1 MANRRLIILRHGEA
15 EQGAGIDDFDRPLTA
30 RGESDAGLVGKWLG
44 TKALLPDRILSSPAA
59 RAVATAELAAAA
71 CGVEPD
77 IIRLDRR
84 MYLASIADLIAIV
97 ETSPVKSQCLMI
109 AGHNPGLETLLD
121 SLVGLYPGGVGR
133 NLGLRARLLPNARRL
148 PPRGAGHAL
157 GLLVGGLGHLRGA
170 LHGAPCT
177 GAFGVFELGG
187 VCLGVCGALGGLLRL
202 ALSMRWIFFSVS
214 SVRMLAS
221 F

>member
-121 SLVGLYPGGVGR
+121 SLVGPEQLSDYSGGQIAPGTVAVINLTIDWAAVGVGAGQL
-133 NLGLRARLLPNARRL
+133 NAFLRPEE
-148 PPRGAGHAL
+148 
-157 GLLVGGLGHLRGA
+157 LR
-170 LHGAPCT
+170 
-177 GAFGVFELGG
+177 
-187 VCLGVCGALGGLLRL
+187 
-202 ALSMRWIFFSVS
+202 
-214 SVRMLAS
+214 
-221 F
+221 